1 MIINKE
7 GKFYALDIKDGK
19 FCINE
24 YKYINSSVLC
34 YLKTLDMILK
44 ETIKNEN
51 GEESNIMKFNS
62 IKDFATYIK
71 AMNDFNIDYIEKY
84 TNV

>member
-24 YKYINSSVLC
+24 YEYINPSILC
-34 YLKTLDMILK
+34 YLKTLDMIIK

-51 GEESNIMKFNS
+51 GEKSNIMKFNS
-62 IKDFATYIK
+62 IKDFATYLK
-71 AMNDFNIDYIEKY
+71 VMNDFNMGYIEKH
-84 TNV
+84 TKI